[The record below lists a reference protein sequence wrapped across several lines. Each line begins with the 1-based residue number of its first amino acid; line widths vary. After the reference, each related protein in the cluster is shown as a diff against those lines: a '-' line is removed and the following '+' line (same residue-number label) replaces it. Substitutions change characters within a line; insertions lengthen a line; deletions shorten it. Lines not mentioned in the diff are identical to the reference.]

1 MRNALKRPSL
11 LVQVL
16 IGALAGILMGYFFP
30 AIGSRMEILGSLF
43 LNLIQM
49 VIVPLIFPLVVLAIV
64 DIKDAKRF
72 GGVAVKG
79 FLFFFLVTTVL
90 IFLGLVTG
98 RLTGIG
104 QAVQAGTA
112 GTEAIEGVASNINFV
127 DFFLSIVPNNVVSAM
142 ASGDLLPVLF
152 FGVLLGF
159 ALVAIGDTG
168 QPVVDVLRSWS
179 KAMYKIVDYSIAFA
193 PIGVF
198 GVLASD
204 MAEGGLGQLVS
215 LGQFVLLLFGLYLGA
230 VVVVFPIIAA
240 LFGVPYM
247 ELLKHI
253 KGPAFLAFTTGS
265 SSVVMPT
272 LIERLEKFG
281 VPSSIASFVVPL
293 GYSFNLTGAC
303 LYVSLSVMF
312 VANLYGS
319 PMSWGQILTLVVF
332 LTVITKGIA
341 AVPSGALVVL
351 LAVAGQLG
359 LPAEGVALLV
369 SVDFFANAGRTA
381 VNVVGNALAPAVV
394 AKSEGVNFSKTAQRS
409 VTKA

>member
-1 MRNALKRPSL
+1 MKQAVKRPGL

-16 IGALAGILMGYFFP
+16 IGALAGVLVGYFFP
-30 AIGSRMEILGSLF
+30 VIGIRMEILGSLF
-43 LNLIQM
+43 LNLVQM
-49 VIVPLIFPLVVLAIV
+49 VIVPLIFPLMVLAIV

-72 GGVAVKG
+72 GGVALKG
-79 FLFFFLVTTVL
+79 FLFFFLVTTLL
-90 IFLGLVTG
+90 IFIGLIVG
-98 RLTGIG
+98 RWTGIG
-104 QAVQAGTA
+104 EFIQAGSV
-112 GTEAIEGVASNINFV
+112 GTEAIEGVASNINFEE
-127 DFFLSIVPNNVVSAM
+127 FFLSIVPSNVVSAM
-142 ASGDLLPVLF
+142 AAGDLLPVLF

-179 KAMYKIVDYSIAFA
+179 KAMYKIVDYAVAFA

-198 GVLASD
+198 GVLAGD
-204 MAEGGLGQLVS
+204 IAEGGLGQLVS
-215 LGQFVLLLFGLYLGA
+215 LGQFVLILFGLYLGA
-230 VVVVFPIIAA
+230 VVIVFPVIAA
-240 LFGVPYM
+240 LFGVPYLA
-247 ELLKHI
+247 LLKQI

-265 SSVVMPT
+265 SSVVMPS

-303 LYVSLSVMF
+303 LYASLSVMF

-319 PMSWGQILTLVVF
+319 PMSWGQMLALVVF

-351 LAVAGQLG
+351 LAVANQLG

-394 AKSEGVNFSKTAQRS
+394 AKSEGVIFSKNTHRS
-409 VTKA
+409 VTNA